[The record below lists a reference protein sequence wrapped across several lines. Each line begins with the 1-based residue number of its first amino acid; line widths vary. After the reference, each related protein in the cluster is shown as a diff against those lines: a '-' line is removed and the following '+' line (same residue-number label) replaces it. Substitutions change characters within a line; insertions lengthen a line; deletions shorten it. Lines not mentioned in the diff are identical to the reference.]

1 MATPSVPQ
9 PVAKPSADK
18 PSVTRRSVIRA
29 GDPEQLRGRLAA
41 WIDGWRPGAVVT
53 ELTVPEANG
62 MSSETVLFDLRLPDG
77 GVQPCVLRLAPD
89 PDGYTVFPR
98 YDMERQY
105 RCIELVAAHT
115 RAPVPRLL
123 RLETDPEPLGAPGFV
138 MARVDGRVPPDL
150 MPYTYSGNWL
160 HEASDAERA
169 QLQRA
174 SVEVLAELH
183 RVPVA
188 EAGFLRPAESGQTPL
203 RQHVKQ
209 QRAYYDWVVAGRAAS
224 PLIERAFA
232 RLERLWP
239 VHEGETVLSWGDAR
253 IGNIVYQGFTPAAV
267 LDWEMAALG
276 PRELDLGW
284 FVFLHR
290 FFQDLTVAFG
300 QAGLPDFLDRDTV
313 VAQYTEAS
321 GHVPH
326 DLEFFT
332 LYAALRHAVV
342 MLRIGYRQVHLGETE
357 APDDPDRLIL
367 HRATLEAMVEGR
379 YWSH

>member
-1 MATPSVPQ
+1 MATPSDPP
-9 PVAKPSADK
+9 PVGK
-18 PSVTRRSVIRA
+18 PSVTRQSVAGA
-29 GDPEQLRGRLAA
+29 GDPEQLRDRLAGWVA
-41 WIDGWRPGAVVT
+41 GWRPGAVVT
-53 ELTVPEANG
+53 ELTVPQSNG

-77 GVQPCVLRLAPD
+77 GVRPCVLRLAPD
-89 PDGYTVFPR
+89 ARAYTVFPR

-115 RAPVPRLL
+115 KVPVPRLL

-138 MARVDGRVPPDL
+138 MERVDGRVPPDL

-160 HEASDAERA
+160 HEASEAERA

-174 SVEVLAELH
+174 SVELLAELH
-183 RVPVA
+183 RAPVA
-188 EAGFLRPAESGQTPL
+188 EAGFLRSEAPGETPL
-203 RQHVKQ
+203 RQHVNE
-209 QRAYYDWVVAGRAAS
+209 QRAYYDWVVNGRAAS

-253 IGNIVYQGFTPAAV
+253 IGNIIYQGFTPAAV

-300 QAGLPDFLDRDTV
+300 QDGLPAFLDRDTV

-321 GHVPH
+321 GHIPH

-332 LYAALRHAVV
+332 LYAALRHAMV
-342 MLRIGYRQVHLGETE
+342 MLRIGYRQVHFGEAQ
-357 APDDPDRLIL
+357 APADPDALIL
-367 HRATLEAMVEGR
+367 HRASLEAMVEGR
-379 YWSH
+379 YWAK